1 MSESKWVLA
10 VDKLDAQAQ
19 DGLKAA
25 GYGVIQGRGL
35 EGSLPEGAER
45 ASILIVRS
53 TKVTAAALTA
63 LPELKLVIR
72 AGAGVDT
79 IDLAAAEA
87 RGIQVS
93 NTPGRNADAVAEM
106 AMALLLAADRRLV
119 EGTQA
124 LRSGRWNK
132 GVLGQGRGLRGRT
145 LGILG
150 LGAVGKAMARNARGL
165 GMEVLA
171 WSRSLTPEAARAE
184 SAGHAVDPLSLA
196 RESDA
201 VSVHLASTAATR
213 DFVGRDF
220 FSAMK
225 PGALFVNTARG
236 EVVDRAALV
245 EAIRGKGLRVG
256 LDVFAGEPKVPEA
269 GFTDVELASL
279 CVCAPHLGASTD
291 QAAEA
296 VAAEVVRIV
305 EAFRDTGIAPNRVRP

>member
-1 MSESKWVLA
+1 MSESERVLA
-10 VDKLDAQAQ
+10 VDKLDPEAHE
-19 DGLKAA
+19 GLKQA
-25 GYGVIQGRGL
+25 GYSVIQGRGL
-35 EGSLPEGAER
+35 EGPLPEGAER
-45 ASILIVRS
+45 ASILVVRS
-53 TKVTAAALTA
+53 TKVTSASLAAF
-63 LPELKLVIR
+63 PELKLVIR

-79 IDLAAAEA
+79 IDVEAAEA

-106 AMALLLAADRRLV
+106 ALALLLAADRRLV

-132 GVLGQGRGLRGRT
+132 GALGQGRGLRGRT

-150 LGAVGKAMARNARGL
+150 LGSVGRAMARNAKGL

-171 WSRSLTPEAARAE
+171 WSRRLTPEAAREAGV
-184 SAGHAVDPLSLA
+184 GHAPDPLALA
-196 RESDA
+196 RASDA

-213 DFVGRDF
+213 DFVGREF
-220 FSAMK
+220 FAALK

-245 EAIRGKGLRVG
+245 EAIRGKGLRAG

-269 GFTDVELASL
+269 AFADVELASL

-296 VAAEVVRIV
+296 VAAEVVRIAEV
-305 EAFRDTGIAPNRVRP
+305 FRDTGQAPNRVRP